1 MYGANESHEESQNE
15 KGWPEGVG
23 MAGVAVSLEAESNTG
38 VHSWWI
44 RQHLCCC
51 MRVCVGLPLC
61 VQESACARGGH
72 RLMSGVV
79 FHCLPSSFSETGSL
93 TEPGAH
99 PSTRQPGQPSAGIPV
114 SVSGAGIL
122 GMHHSSQ
129 PLVLVQV
136 LKLGQPAKTSPQ
148 PFSVSASYTG
158 LRKTIY
164 PSSTCS
170 LRKINE
176 RSLVELPPLPSP
188 SRLP

>member
-1 MYGANESHEESQNE
+1 MWGDWKTEETTEYGFHSPKKEYQHEQVIEE
-15 KGWPEGVG
+15 VKGC
-23 MAGVAVSLEAESNTG
+23 
-38 VHSWWI
+38 SWGCA
-44 RQHLCCC
+44 LGF
-51 MRVCVGLPLC
+51 VCV
-61 VQESACARGGH
+61 RGGH
-72 RLMSGVV
+72 RLKSGVV